1 MALGAQPGAVNRLV
15 LSQVLKL
22 AVAGIV
28 LGLAAAFAITR
39 SLSSFLY
46 GVTATDATVFIG
58 TSLLMAVIALLAS
71 YFPARRATRVN
82 PIIALRAE

>member
-1 MALGAQPGAVNRLV
+1 MKHKLKSAVARSTSCIDL
-15 LSQVLKL
+15 LKL
-22 AVAGIV
+22 AIAGII

-39 SLSSFLY
+39 TISSFLY

-58 TSLLMAVIALLAS
+58 TSVMMAAIALLAS
-71 YFPARRATRVN
+71 YYPARRATRVN